1 MKMRSVAPMK
11 IAKIG
16 YIVVSVLF
24 CIAGIL
30 FIALPEISTKIVGIE
45 IGIAAIVFGIV
56 KLIGYFSKDLYRL
69 AFQFDLEFGILMVIL
84 GTIVLFNPENLMA
97 FIAAAFGI
105 AILFDGLF
113 KIRIALDSKR
123 FGIKD
128 WWLIFSL
135 AILAGIIGIALIFD
149 SAFGAGVLTVLMGFS
164 LFSEGILNLYTVI
177 RTVLIVKNQVPDFV
191 ETDTFEFFKR
201 IGENY
206 AFFKS
211 GNKVPH
217 PDTDTDCY
225 SYDTVGYRHD

>member
-24 CIAGIL
+24 CMAGIL
-30 FIALPEISTKIVGIE
+30 FIALPEISAKIVGIE

-69 AFQFDLEFGILMVIL
+69 AFQFDLEFGIMMVVL
-84 GTIVLFNPENLMA
+84 GTIVLFHPKNVMA

-128 WWLIFSL
+128 WWLILSL
-135 AILAGIIGIALIFD
+135 AIIAGIIGVALIFD
-149 SAFGAGVLTVLMGFS
+149 SAFGAGVLTILMGVSF
-164 LFSEGILNLYTVI
+164 LSEGILNLYTVI
-177 RTVLIVKNQVPDFV
+177 RTVLIVKNQAPDFV
-191 ETDTFEFFKR
+191 ETDTFDFFEKDR
-201 IGENY
+201 
-206 AFFKS
+206 
-211 GNKVPH
+211 
-217 PDTDTDCY
+217 
-225 SYDTVGYRHD
+225 

>member
-1 MKMRSVAPMK
+1 MKTRSVAPMK

-30 FIALPEISTKIVGIE
+30 FIALSEISTKIVGIE

-69 AFQFDLEFGILMVIL
+69 AFQFDLEFGIMMVIL
-84 GTIVLFNPENLMA
+84 GTIVLFHPENLMA

-113 KIRIALDSKR
+113 KIRIALDAKR

-128 WWLIFSL
+128 WWLILSL
-135 AILAGIIGIALIFD
+135 AILAGIVGAILVFD
-149 SAFGAGVLTVLMGFS
+149 SAFGAGVLSVLMGAA
-164 LFSEGILNLYTVI
+164 LFSEGLLNLYTVI
-177 RTVLIVKNQVPDFV
+177 RTVLIVKNQAPDFV
-191 ETDTFEFFKR
+191 ETDTFDFFEKDR
-201 IGENY
+201 
-206 AFFKS
+206 
-211 GNKVPH
+211 
-217 PDTDTDCY
+217 
-225 SYDTVGYRHD
+225 

>member
-24 CIAGIL
+24 CIDGIL
-30 FIALPEISTKIVGIE
+30 FIAFPEISTKIAGIE

-69 AFQFDLEFGILMVIL
+69 AFQFDLEFGIMMVVL
-84 GTIVLFNPENLMA
+84 GTIVLFHPKNVMA

-128 WWLIFSL
+128 WWLILSL
-135 AILAGIIGIALIFD
+135 AIIAGIIGVALIFD
-149 SAFGAGVLTVLMGFS
+149 SAFGAGVLTILIGVSFL
-164 LFSEGILNLYTVI
+164 SEGILNLYTVI

-191 ETDTFEFFKR
+191 ETDTIDFFEKDR
-201 IGENY
+201 
-206 AFFKS
+206 
-211 GNKVPH
+211 
-217 PDTDTDCY
+217 
-225 SYDTVGYRHD
+225 

>member
-30 FIALPEISTKIVGIE
+30 FIALSEISTKIVGIE

-69 AFQFDLEFGILMVIL
+69 AFQFDLEFGILMVVL
-84 GTIVLFNPENLMA
+84 GTIVLFHPKNVMA

-128 WWLIFSL
+128 WWLILSL
-135 AILAGIIGIALIFD
+135 AIIAGIIGVALIFD
-149 SAFGAGVLTVLMGFS
+149 SAFGAGVLTILMGVSF
-164 LFSEGILNLYTVI
+164 LSEGILNLYTVI

-191 ETDTFEFFKR
+191 ETDTIGFFEKDR
-201 IGENY
+201 
-206 AFFKS
+206 
-211 GNKVPH
+211 
-217 PDTDTDCY
+217 
-225 SYDTVGYRHD
+225 

>member
-69 AFQFDLEFGILMVIL
+69 AFQFDLEFGILMVVL
-84 GTIVLFNPENLMA
+84 GTIVLFNPKNVMA

-128 WWLIFSL
+128 WWLILSL
-135 AILAGIIGIALIFD
+135 AIIAGIIGVALIFD
-149 SAFGAGVLTVLMGFS
+149 SAFGAGVLTILMGVSF
-164 LFSEGILNLYTVI
+164 LSEGILNLYTVI
-177 RTVLIVKNQVPDFV
+177 RTVLIVKNQVTDFV
-191 ETDTFEFFKR
+191 EIDTLKKKKKDR
-201 IGENY
+201 
-206 AFFKS
+206 
-211 GNKVPH
+211 
-217 PDTDTDCY
+217 C
-225 SYDTVGYRHD
+225 

>member
-69 AFQFDLEFGILMVIL
+69 AFQFDLEFGILMVVL
-84 GTIVLFNPENLMA
+84 GTIVLFHPKNAMA

-128 WWLIFSL
+128 WWLILSL
-135 AILAGIIGIALIFD
+135 AIIAGIIGVALIFD
-149 SAFGAGVLTVLMGFS
+149 SAFGAGVLTVLMGVSF
-164 LFSEGILNLYTVI
+164 LSEGILNLYTVI
-177 RTVLIVKNQVPDFV
+177 RTVLIVKNQAPDFV
-191 ETDTFEFFKR
+191 ETDTFDFFEKDR
-201 IGENY
+201 
-206 AFFKS
+206 
-211 GNKVPH
+211 
-217 PDTDTDCY
+217 
-225 SYDTVGYRHD
+225 

>member
-16 YIVVSVLF
+16 YNVVSVLF

-69 AFQFDLEFGILMVIL
+69 AFQFDLEFGILMVVL
-84 GTIVLFNPENLMA
+84 GTIVLFHPENLMA
-97 FIAAAFGI
+97 FIAAVFGI
-105 AILFDGLF
+105 AILIDGLF

-128 WWLIFSL
+128 WWLILSL
-135 AILAGIIGIALIFD
+135 AILAGIIGVALIFD
-149 SAFGAGVLTVLMGFS
+149 SAFGAGVLTILMGVS
-164 LFSEGILNLYTVI
+164 LLSEGILNLYTVI
-177 RTVLIVKNQVPDFV
+177 RTVLIVENQVPDFV
-191 ETDTFEFFKR
+191 ETDTIEFFEKDR
-201 IGENY
+201 
-206 AFFKS
+206 
-211 GNKVPH
+211 
-217 PDTDTDCY
+217 
-225 SYDTVGYRHD
+225 

>member
-24 CIAGIL
+24 CMAGIL
-30 FIALPEISTKIVGIE
+30 FIALPEISEKIVGIE

-69 AFQFDLEFGILMVIL
+69 AFQFDLEFGIMMVVL
-84 GTIVLFNPENLMA
+84 GTIVLFHPKNVMA

-128 WWLIFSL
+128 WWLILSL
-135 AILAGIIGIALIFD
+135 AIIAGIIGVALIFD
-149 SAFGAGVLTVLMGFS
+149 SAFGAGVLTILMGVSF
-164 LFSEGILNLYTVI
+164 LSEGILNLYTVI

-191 ETDTFEFFKR
+191 ETDTIEFFEKDR
-201 IGENY
+201 
-206 AFFKS
+206 
-211 GNKVPH
+211 
-217 PDTDTDCY
+217 
-225 SYDTVGYRHD
+225 

>member
-16 YIVVSVLF
+16 YIAVSVLF

-69 AFQFDLEFGILMVIL
+69 AFQFDLEFGILMVVL
-84 GTIVLFNPENLMA
+84 GTIVLFHPKNVMA

-128 WWLIFSL
+128 WWLILSL
-135 AILAGIIGIALIFD
+135 AIIAGIIGVALIFD
-149 SAFGAGVLTVLMGFS
+149 SAFGAGVLTILMGVSF
-164 LFSEGILNLYTVI
+164 LSEGILNLYTVI

-191 ETDTFEFFKR
+191 ETDTIEFFER
-201 IGENY
+201 
-206 AFFKS
+206 
-211 GNKVPH
+211 
-217 PDTDTDCY
+217 D
-225 SYDTVGYRHD
+225 R

>member
-1 MKMRSVAPMK
+1 MKTRSVAPMK

-24 CIAGIL
+24 CMAGIL
-30 FIALPEISTKIVGIE
+30 FIALPEISAKIVGIE

-69 AFQFDLEFGILMVIL
+69 AFQFDLEFGIMMVVL
-84 GTIVLFNPENLMA
+84 GTIVLFHPKNVMA

-128 WWLIFSL
+128 WWLILSL
-135 AILAGIIGIALIFD
+135 AIIAGIIGVALIFD
-149 SAFGAGVLTVLMGFS
+149 SAFGAGVLTILMGVSF
-164 LFSEGILNLYTVI
+164 LSEGILNLYTVI

-191 ETDTFEFFKR
+191 ETDTFDFFEKDR
-201 IGENY
+201 
-206 AFFKS
+206 
-211 GNKVPH
+211 
-217 PDTDTDCY
+217 
-225 SYDTVGYRHD
+225 

>member
-1 MKMRSVAPMK
+1 MKTRSVAPMK

-24 CIAGIL
+24 CMAGIL
-30 FIALPEISTKIVGIE
+30 FIALPEISAKIVGIE

-69 AFQFDLEFGILMVIL
+69 AFQFDLEFGIMMVVL
-84 GTIVLFNPENLMA
+84 GTIVLFHPKNVMA

-128 WWLIFSL
+128 WWLILSL
-135 AILAGIIGIALIFD
+135 AIIAGIIGVALIFD
-149 SAFGAGVLTVLMGFS
+149 SAFGAGVLTILIGVSFL
-164 LFSEGILNLYTVI
+164 SEGILNLYTVI

-191 ETDTFEFFKR
+191 ETDTIEFFEKDR
-201 IGENY
+201 
-206 AFFKS
+206 
-211 GNKVPH
+211 
-217 PDTDTDCY
+217 
-225 SYDTVGYRHD
+225 

>member
-69 AFQFDLEFGILMVIL
+69 AFQFDLEFGILMVVL
-84 GTIVLFNPENLMA
+84 GTIVLFHPKNVMA

-128 WWLIFSL
+128 WWLILSL
-135 AILAGIIGIALIFD
+135 AIIAGIIGVALVFD
-149 SAFGAGVLTVLMGFS
+149 SAFGAGVLTILMGVSF
-164 LFSEGILNLYTVI
+164 LSEGILNLYTVI

-191 ETDTFEFFKR
+191 ETDTIEFFER
-201 IGENY
+201 
-206 AFFKS
+206 
-211 GNKVPH
+211 
-217 PDTDTDCY
+217 D
-225 SYDTVGYRHD
+225 R

>member
-1 MKMRSVAPMK
+1 MKTRSVAPMK

-69 AFQFDLEFGILMVIL
+69 AFQFDLEFGIMMVVL
-84 GTIVLFNPENLMA
+84 GTIVLFHPKNVMA

-128 WWLIFSL
+128 WWLILSL
-135 AILAGIIGIALIFD
+135 AIIAGIIGVALIFD
-149 SAFGAGVLTVLMGFS
+149 SAFGAGVLTILIGVSFL
-164 LFSEGILNLYTVI
+164 SEGILNLYTVI

-191 ETDTFEFFKR
+191 ETDTIEFFEKDR
-201 IGENY
+201 
-206 AFFKS
+206 
-211 GNKVPH
+211 
-217 PDTDTDCY
+217 
-225 SYDTVGYRHD
+225 

>member
-69 AFQFDLEFGILMVIL
+69 AFQFDLEFGILMVVL
-84 GTIVLFNPENLMA
+84 GTIVLFHPKNVMA

-135 AILAGIIGIALIFD
+135 AIIAGIIGVALIFD
-149 SAFGAGVLTVLMGFS
+149 SAFGAGVLTILMGVSF
-164 LFSEGILNLYTVI
+164 LSEGILNLYTVI

-191 ETDTFEFFKR
+191 ETDTIEFFEKDR
-201 IGENY
+201 
-206 AFFKS
+206 
-211 GNKVPH
+211 
-217 PDTDTDCY
+217 
-225 SYDTVGYRHD
+225 

>member
-24 CIAGIL
+24 CMAGIL
-30 FIALPEISTKIVGIE
+30 FIALPEISAKIVGIE

-69 AFQFDLEFGILMVIL
+69 AFQFDLEFGIMMVVL
-84 GTIVLFNPENLMA
+84 GTIVLFHPKNVMA

-128 WWLIFSL
+128 WWLILSL
-135 AILAGIIGIALIFD
+135 AIIAGIIGVALIFD
-149 SAFGAGVLTVLMGFS
+149 SAFGAGVLTILIGVSFL
-164 LFSEGILNLYTVI
+164 SEGILNLYTVI

-191 ETDTFEFFKR
+191 ETDTIEFFEKDR
-201 IGENY
+201 
-206 AFFKS
+206 
-211 GNKVPH
+211 
-217 PDTDTDCY
+217 
-225 SYDTVGYRHD
+225 

>member
-1 MKMRSVAPMK
+1 MKTRSVAPMK

-24 CIAGIL
+24 CIVGIL

-69 AFQFDLEFGILMVIL
+69 AFQFDLEFGILMVVL
-84 GTIVLFNPENLMA
+84 GTIVLFNPKNVMA

-128 WWLIFSL
+128 WWLILSL
-135 AILAGIIGIALIFD
+135 AIIAGIIGVALIFD
-149 SAFGAGVLTVLMGFS
+149 SAFGAGVLTILMGVSF
-164 LFSEGILNLYTVI
+164 LSEGILNLYTVI

-191 ETDTFEFFKR
+191 ETDTIDFFEKDR
-201 IGENY
+201 
-206 AFFKS
+206 
-211 GNKVPH
+211 
-217 PDTDTDCY
+217 
-225 SYDTVGYRHD
+225 

>member
-69 AFQFDLEFGILMVIL
+69 AFQFDLEFGIIMFVL
-84 GTIVLFNPENLMA
+84 GTIVLFHPKNVMA

-128 WWLIFSL
+128 WWLILSL
-135 AILAGIIGIALIFD
+135 AIIAGIIGVALIFD
-149 SAFGAGVLTVLMGFS
+149 SAFGAGVLTILIGVSFL
-164 LFSEGILNLYTVI
+164 SEGILNLYTVI

-191 ETDTFEFFKR
+191 ETDTIEFFEKDR
-201 IGENY
+201 
-206 AFFKS
+206 
-211 GNKVPH
+211 
-217 PDTDTDCY
+217 
-225 SYDTVGYRHD
+225 

>member
-1 MKMRSVAPMK
+1 MKTRSVAPMK

-24 CIAGIL
+24 CMAGIL
-30 FIALPEISTKIVGIE
+30 FIALPEISAKIVGIE

-69 AFQFDLEFGILMVIL
+69 AFQFDLEFGIMMVVL
-84 GTIVLFNPENLMA
+84 GTIVLFHPKNVMA

-128 WWLIFSL
+128 WWLILSL
-135 AILAGIIGIALIFD
+135 AIIAGIIGVALIFD
-149 SAFGAGVLTVLMGFS
+149 SAFGAGVLTILMGVSF
-164 LFSEGILNLYTVI
+164 LSEGILNLYTVI
-177 RTVLIVKNQVPDFV
+177 RTVLIVKNQAPDFV
-191 ETDTFEFFKR
+191 ETDTIEFFEKDR
-201 IGENY
+201 
-206 AFFKS
+206 
-211 GNKVPH
+211 
-217 PDTDTDCY
+217 
-225 SYDTVGYRHD
+225 

>member
-69 AFQFDLEFGILMVIL
+69 AFQFDLEFGILMVVL
-84 GTIVLFNPENLMA
+84 GTIVLFHPKNVMA
-97 FIAAAFGI
+97 FIAVAFGI

-128 WWLIFSL
+128 WWLILSL
-135 AILAGIIGIALIFD
+135 AIIAGIIGVALVFD
-149 SAFGAGVLTVLMGFS
+149 SAFGAGVLTILMGVSF
-164 LFSEGILNLYTVI
+164 LSEGILNLYTVI

-191 ETDTFEFFKR
+191 ETDTIEFFEKDR
-201 IGENY
+201 
-206 AFFKS
+206 
-211 GNKVPH
+211 
-217 PDTDTDCY
+217 
-225 SYDTVGYRHD
+225 

>member
-1 MKMRSVAPMK
+1 MKTRSVAPMK

-30 FIALPEISTKIVGIE
+30 FIALSEISTKIVGIE

-69 AFQFDLEFGILMVIL
+69 AFQFDLEFGIMMVVL
-84 GTIVLFNPENLMA
+84 GTIVLFHPKNVMA

-128 WWLIFSL
+128 WWLILSL
-135 AILAGIIGIALIFD
+135 AIIAGIIGVALIFD
-149 SAFGAGVLTVLMGFS
+149 SAFGAGVLTILMGVSF
-164 LFSEGILNLYTVI
+164 LSEGILNLYTVI

-191 ETDTFEFFKR
+191 ETDTIEFFEKDR
-201 IGENY
+201 
-206 AFFKS
+206 
-211 GNKVPH
+211 
-217 PDTDTDCY
+217 
-225 SYDTVGYRHD
+225 

>member
-45 IGIAAIVFGIV
+45 IGIAAV
-56 KLIGYFSKDLYRL
+56 
-69 AFQFDLEFGILMVIL
+69 
-84 GTIVLFNPENLMA
+84 
-97 FIAAAFGI
+97 FGI

-128 WWLIFSL
+128 WWLILSL
-135 AILAGIIGIALIFD
+135 AILAGIIGVALIFD
-149 SAFGAGVLTVLMGFS
+149 SAFGAGVLTILMGVS
-164 LFSEGILNLYTVI
+164 LFPEGILNLYTVI
-177 RTVLIVKNQVPDFV
+177 RTVLIVENQVPDFV
-191 ETDTFEFFKR
+191 ETDTIGFFEKDR
-201 IGENY
+201 
-206 AFFKS
+206 
-211 GNKVPH
+211 
-217 PDTDTDCY
+217 
-225 SYDTVGYRHD
+225 

>member
-1 MKMRSVAPMK
+1 MKTRSVAPMK

-24 CIAGIL
+24 CMAGIL
-30 FIALPEISTKIVGIE
+30 FIALPEISEKIVGIE

-69 AFQFDLEFGILMVIL
+69 AFQFDLEFGIMMVVL
-84 GTIVLFNPENLMA
+84 GTIVLFHPKNVMA

-128 WWLIFSL
+128 WWLILSL
-135 AILAGIIGIALIFD
+135 AIIAGIIGVALIFD
-149 SAFGAGVLTVLMGFS
+149 SAFGAGVLTILIGVSFL
-164 LFSEGILNLYTVI
+164 SEGILNLYTVI

-191 ETDTFEFFKR
+191 ETDTIELFEKDR
-201 IGENY
+201 
-206 AFFKS
+206 
-211 GNKVPH
+211 
-217 PDTDTDCY
+217 
-225 SYDTVGYRHD
+225 

>member
-1 MKMRSVAPMK
+1 MKTRSVAPMK

-56 KLIGYFSKDLYRL
+56 KLIGYYSKDLYRL
-69 AFQFDLEFGILMVIL
+69 AFQFDLEFGILMVVL
-84 GTIVLFNPENLMA
+84 GTIVLFHPENLMA

-113 KIRIALDSKR
+113 KTQIALDAKC

-128 WWLIFSL
+128 WWLILSL
-135 AILAGIIGIALIFD
+135 AILAGIVGAALVFD
-149 SAFGAGVLTVLMGFS
+149 SAFGAGVLSVLIGAA
-164 LFSEGILNLYTVI
+164 LFSEGLLNLYTVI
-177 RTVLIVKNQVPDFV
+177 RTVLIVKNQAPDYV
-191 ETDTFEFFKR
+191 ETDTFDFFEKDR
-201 IGENY
+201 
-206 AFFKS
+206 
-211 GNKVPH
+211 
-217 PDTDTDCY
+217 
-225 SYDTVGYRHD
+225 

>member
-69 AFQFDLEFGILMVIL
+69 AFQFDLEFGILMVVL
-84 GTIVLFNPENLMA
+84 GTIVLFHPKNVMA

-128 WWLIFSL
+128 WWLILSL
-135 AILAGIIGIALIFD
+135 AIIAGIIGVALIFD
-149 SAFGAGVLTVLMGFS
+149 SAFGAGVLTILIGVSFL
-164 LFSEGILNLYTVI
+164 SEGILNLYTVI

-191 ETDTFEFFKR
+191 ETDTIEFFEKDR
-201 IGENY
+201 
-206 AFFKS
+206 
-211 GNKVPH
+211 
-217 PDTDTDCY
+217 
-225 SYDTVGYRHD
+225 

>member
-1 MKMRSVAPMK
+1 MKTRSVAPMK

-24 CIAGIL
+24 CMAGIL
-30 FIALPEISTKIVGIE
+30 FIALPEISAKIVGIE

-69 AFQFDLEFGILMVIL
+69 AFQFDLEFGIMMVVL
-84 GTIVLFNPENLMA
+84 GTIVLFHPKNVMA

-128 WWLIFSL
+128 WWLILSL
-135 AILAGIIGIALIFD
+135 AIIAGIIGVALIFD
-149 SAFGAGVLTVLMGFS
+149 SAFGTGVLTILIGVSFL
-164 LFSEGILNLYTVI
+164 SEGILNLYTVI

-191 ETDTFEFFKR
+191 ETDTIEFFEKDR
-201 IGENY
+201 
-206 AFFKS
+206 
-211 GNKVPH
+211 
-217 PDTDTDCY
+217 
-225 SYDTVGYRHD
+225 